1 LSKYILTRH
10 AKERMR
16 ERNIS
21 QKEVEKAL
29 RNPDINYPGKSGEI
43 NIIKQIKEDKK
54 NVWFIVL
61 EKIMYIAENKL
72 MKESIAFF
80 L

>member
-1 LSKYILTRH
+1 MNKYILTRH

-21 QKEVEKAL
+21 EKEVEKAL

-54 NVWFIVL
+54 IRVVYREEKMLKIIITAIV
-61 EKIMYIAENKL
+61 IN
-72 MKESIAFF
+72 
-80 L
+80 

>member
-1 LSKYILTRH
+1 MNKYILTRH

-21 QKEVEKAL
+21 EKEVEKAL
-29 RNPDINYPGKSGEI
+29 RNPDINYPGKRGEI

-54 NVWFIVL
+54 IRVVYREEKMLKIIITAIV
-61 EKIMYIAENKL
+61 IN
-72 MKESIAFF
+72 
-80 L
+80 

>member
-1 LSKYILTRH
+1 LDKYILTRH

-29 RNPDINYPGKSGEI
+29 RNPDINYPGKRGEI

-54 NVWFIVL
+54 IRVVYREEKTRKIIITAIV
-61 EKIMYIAENKL
+61 IN
-72 MKESIAFF
+72 
-80 L
+80 

>member
-1 LSKYILTRH
+1 MNKYILTRH

-21 QKEVEKAL
+21 EKEVEKAL

-43 NIIKQIKEDKK
+43 NTIKQIKEDKK
-54 NVWFIVL
+54 IRVVYREEKMLKIIITAIV
-61 EKIMYIAENKL
+61 IN
-72 MKESIAFF
+72 
-80 L
+80 

>member
-1 LSKYILTRH
+1 LNKYILTRH

-21 QKEVEKAL
+21 EKEVEKAL
-29 RNPDINYPGKSGEI
+29 RDPDMNYPGKSGEI

-54 NVWFIVL
+54 IRVVYREEKMLKIIITAIV
-61 EKIMYIAENKL
+61 IN
-72 MKESIAFF
+72 
-80 L
+80 